1 MSNGNPLIIGFYED
15 AIDRYG
21 LVIDSARE
29 RRPPTGDAIGFFRSG
44 YTVLQI
50 LDSNI
55 WYHSDG
61 DLIDTIPAAGLARA
75 TRVYAEVLDKID
87 QHSMQD
93 LAKRR

>member
-1 MSNGNPLIIGFYED
+1 ML
-15 AIDRYG
+15 
-21 LVIDSARE
+21 E
-29 RRPPTGDAIGFFRSG
+29 RRPPTGDAIDFFRAG

-61 DLIDTIPAAGLARA
+61 DLLDTIPPAGLARA

-87 QHSMQD
+87 HHSKQE
-93 LAKRR
+93 LGRKR